1 MATGYGLA
9 EIYVLRK
16 LHKEKM
22 KTMEMEE
29 EERGRADGEYNL
41 KEKKPSTGCFSW
53 GFKKIHPNA
62 TTSRTM
68 DCAAK
73 DMETSDISKT

>member
-1 MATGYGLA
+1 MAAGYGLA

-22 KTMEMEE
+22 KTMEE
-29 EERGRADGEYNL
+29 EERADYNVGVIHHQL
-41 KEKKPSTGCFSW
+41 KQNKSSGCFFW
-53 GFKKIHPNA
+53 GFKKIHPN

-73 DMETSDISKT
+73 DMETLDISKT

>member
-1 MATGYGLA
+1 MAAGYGLA

-29 EERGRADGEYNL
+29 EERAGGEYNL
-41 KEKKPSTGCFSW
+41 KEKKSSTGCFFW
-53 GFKKIHPNA
+53 GFKKIHPNT

-73 DMETSDISKT
+73 DMETWDISKT